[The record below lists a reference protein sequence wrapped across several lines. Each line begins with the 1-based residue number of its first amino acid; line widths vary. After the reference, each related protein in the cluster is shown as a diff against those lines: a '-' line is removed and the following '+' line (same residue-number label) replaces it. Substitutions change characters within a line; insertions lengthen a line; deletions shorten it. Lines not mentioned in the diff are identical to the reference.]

1 MDGER
6 AMISTHVLDTSSG
19 RPAQGVSVALE
30 VLGASGSWLSVA
42 RYTTDLDGRVRELG
56 SATELAGK
64 TCRLRFETGAYFAA
78 QGAPVFFPYVDIAF
92 VIDPDRDRYHVP
104 LLLSPFGYS
113 TYRGS

>member
-1 MDGER
+1 
-6 AMISTHVLDTSSG
+6 MISTHVLDTSSG
-19 RPAQGVSVALE
+19 CPAQGVAVTLE
-30 VLGASGSWLSVA
+30 VLGASGSWLRVA
-42 RYTTDLDGRVRELG
+42 TYETDADGRVRELG

-78 QGAPVFFPYVDIAF
+78 RGAPVFFPYVEVAF
-92 VIDPDRDRYHVP
+92 VIDPERDRYHVP